1 MTSATVGIGG
11 CRCGCVSTAR
21 AKVRA
26 GAGGMVIGRIP
37 SPSDCATAPPSAV
50 AAAAEAEFA
59 PAVGLTA
66 AAGGA
71 PATAAGAGAMGLAGI
86 AATAADRGCEPV
98 PELAAIPPRP
108 EPPSGAFEES
118 TSSEEGDAVEIAG
131 EISRTFGRV
140 VSAGTS
146 KRTIA
151 RPAC

>member
-26 GAGGMVIGRIP
+26 GAGGMVMGRIP
-37 SPSDCATAPPSAV
+37 SPSDCE
-50 AAAAEAEFA
+50 AAAAARGGLAEF
-59 PAVGLTA
+59 PAVGLI
-66 AAGGA
+66 GSFRQGRKQYCH
-71 PATAAGAGAMGLAGI
+71 AGASGI
-86 AATAADRGCEPV
+86 AATDADRGCEPV

-146 KRTIA
+146 KRTSA